1 MIKLIATDMDGT
13 LLNDQNQLP
22 TEFQEVY
29 QALMEKGIIF
39 GAASGRQYYNLIE
52 RFTDQKDDM
61 LFIAENGTF
70 VVHKGK
76 ELFANTLPRD
86 VAMKLIEIGRT
97 IEDAYIIL
105 CGKKSAYIER
115 STPELLEQV
124 DKYYARREIVE
135 DLTQVDDEVLKV
147 TILDFKGAE
156 DNSNHFFS
164 EYREQL
170 QVAVSGFL
178 WLDITNGDANKGTAI
193 QKVQEYFGITS
204 EQTMVFGDYL
214 NDLDMMRQAYYS
226 FAMANAHGE
235 IKNVA
240 RFEAET
246 NNEAG
251 VMKSIRQYVLSK

>member
-22 TEFQEVY
+22 TEFHSIY
-29 QALMEKGIIF
+29 NALTEKGIIF
-39 GAASGRQYYNLIE
+39 GAASGRQYYNLID
-52 RFTDQKDDM
+52 RFHDEKDQM

-70 VVHKGK
+70 VVYKGE
-76 ELFANTLPRD
+76 ELFSNTLQRD
-86 VAMKLIEIGRT
+86 VALKLVEIGRT
-97 IEDAYIIL
+97 IEDAHVIL
-105 CGKKSAYIER
+105 CGKKAAYIES

-124 DKYYARREIVE
+124 DKYYARREIVTNLMYVE
-135 DLTQVDDEVLKV
+135 DEILKV

-156 DNSNHFFS
+156 QNSNQFFS
-164 EYREQL
+164 EYRQQL

-178 WLDITNGDANKGTAI
+178 WLDITNGNANKGTAI
-193 QKVQEYFGITS
+193 QKVQEYFHVTS

-214 NDLDMMRQAYYS
+214 NDLEMMKQAYYS
-226 FAMANAHGE
+226 FAMENAHKE

-240 RFEAET
+240 RFEAKS

-251 VMKSIRQYVLSK
+251 VIESIKEHVLV

>member
-13 LLNDQNQLP
+13 LLNDENQLP
-22 TEFQEVY
+22 TEFQEIY
-29 QALMEKGIIF
+29 QALIEKGIIF

-52 RFTDQKDDM
+52 RFADQKDDM

-70 VVHKGK
+70 VVHKGE

-86 VAMKLIEIGRT
+86 VAVKLIEIGRT

-124 DKYYARREIVE
+124 DKYYARREIVA

-164 EYREQL
+164 AYREQL

-193 QKVQEYFGITS
+193 QKVQEHFGITS

-226 FAMANAHGE
+226 FAMANAHDE

-240 RFEAET
+240 RFEAKT
-246 NNEAG
+246 NNESG
-251 VMKSIRQYVLSK
+251 VMKSIRQYVLNK